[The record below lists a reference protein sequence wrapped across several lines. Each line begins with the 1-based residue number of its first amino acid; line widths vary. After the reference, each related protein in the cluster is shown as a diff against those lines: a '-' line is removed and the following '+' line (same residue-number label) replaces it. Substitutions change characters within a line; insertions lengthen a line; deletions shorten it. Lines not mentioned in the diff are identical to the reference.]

1 MARLKAGDVA
11 FLVESNRIIREVKV
25 VNCSGGMYLIR
36 FPNGGGIR
44 VKEHRLFATE
54 EEAKKS
60 LPGYEEPKRKSP
72 YEYM

>member
-1 MARLKAGDVA
+1 MALLKAGDVA

-25 VNCSGGMYLIR
+25 VNCSVGMYLIK

-44 VKEHRLFATE
+44 VKGHRLFATE
-54 EEAKKS
+54 EEAKQCI
-60 LPGYEEPKRKSP
+60 PGYDGLKSKSP

>member
-36 FPNGGGIR
+36 FSNGGGIR

-54 EEAKKS
+54 EDAKKCI
-60 LPGYEEPKRKSP
+60 PGYEEPKRKSP